1 MATNIER
8 TSRWVALVALAAS
21 AGFFGWY
28 GVAVGKSWPAVIP
41 FFGGFALAWVAA
53 LLGIA
58 RRRWWGPSFT
68 TGLSI
73 LTLSL
78 MLPGIGRA
86 EVVAFVVT
94 QLALL
99 GALGVRAMTEQ
110 ELGEPLDGPRTWRH
124 GALAF
129 TSGLAVP
136 WLLAAGL
143 LPGGGFAG
151 LLGLVGAGIA
161 CLGITAAFRGRT
173 WGLLAIVGAI
183 PLLLAIPPFAWGCIT
198 SPHDVAGEVA
208 SLTLG
213 AGVAVWMVP
222 LLKRLRTA

>member
-1 MATNIER
+1 MATNLER

-21 AGFFGWY
+21 AGFFAWY
-28 GVAVGKSWPAVIP
+28 GVAVGKSWPAVMP
-41 FFGGFALAWVAA
+41 FFGGFALAWVVS

-78 MLPGIGRA
+78 MLPGIGRT
-86 EVVAFVVT
+86 EVVAFVLT

-110 ELGEPLDGPRTWRH
+110 EVGENAEGERTWRH

-129 TSGLAVP
+129 TSGLAIP
-136 WLLAAGL
+136 WLLAVGL
-143 LPGGGFAG
+143 LPGGGLAG
-151 LLGLVGAGIA
+151 VMGLVGAGVA
-161 CLGITAAFRGRT
+161 CLGIASALRGRT
-173 WGLLAIVGAI
+173 WGLIAIGGSI
-183 PLLLAIPPFAWGCIT
+183 PLLLAVPPLAWGCIT

-208 SLTLG
+208 SFTLASG
-213 AGVAVWMVP
+213 LAVWVVP
-222 LLKRLRTA
+222 VLKRLRG

>member
-8 TSRWVALVALAAS
+8 TSRWVALVALAGS
-21 AGFFGWY
+21 AGFFAWY
-28 GVAVGKSWPAVIP
+28 GVSVGRAWPAVMP
-41 FFGGFALAWVAA
+41 FFGGFALAWVVSM
-53 LLGIA
+53 LGIA

-78 MLPGIGRA
+78 MLPGSGRS
-86 EVVAFVVT
+86 EVVAFLVT

-99 GALGVRAMTEQ
+99 GALGVGAMTEQ
-110 ELGEPLDGPRTWRH
+110 EIGEPVDGPRTWRH

-129 TSGLAVP
+129 TSGLAMP

-143 LPGGGFAG
+143 LPGGGMAGVLG
-151 LLGLVGAGIA
+151 LLGAGLACVGIA
-161 CLGITAAFRGRT
+161 GALWGRT
-173 WGLLAIVGAI
+173 WGLLAMGAAI
-183 PLLLAIPPFAWGCIT
+183 PVLLAIPPFAWGCLT

-208 SLTLG
+208 SCTLA
-213 AGVAVWMVP
+213 AGLAAWLVP
-222 LLKRLRTA
+222 VLRRLRG